1 MDYEVPTDVDQIEH
15 EDKAVEENVE
25 EIETELEDSNIA
37 HKIPKTEEEEVE
49 KEGDTSMAS
58 HKLSE
63 VEPESEFLSLPASLA
78 SHLLLPVE
86 WPEAGLLPSM
96 VAHQIFHPCPENLHQ
111 TVPLTPSLD
120 FEASNPRLSKQEA
133 NEMERCMVEREE
145 NLRQDFEEWSKCVD
159 FKATYCH
166 LEEETP
172 LAEDSNGTLLLM
184 DQKDSI
190 EIGPSK
196 AEPELVHASSLDE
209 DLTRENIGEEAADKF
224 LTEETHIAEVASQE
238 SLMASMATH
247 KEAEQDVAWEF
258 VEPISSLA
266 AHRLLPLDEVE
277 SGLTYSMV
285 AHSLNLIHQ
294 DEDVKPEREDYAQPE
309 AWASMVGH
317 QVVGAE
323 ESDLPFTSMA
333 AHQSFIPGW
342 IEEGTVISGV
352 SHQLLNQGEMEED
365 AILKHDV
372 PRKWEENVQ
381 EDAVFE
387 PFISAADQIP
397 VAEMEKDVSLPTG
410 KLPNILEV
418 EESSTEKHQ
427 ERGVREAE
435 VCRKGK
441 AEIDP
446 RRRNIDPASDL
457 PKSPVGTSDDE
468 KDSFENFIN
477 ESKQTYHER
486 VADEYKSTIKRIQDL
501 HKLVEEEI
509 GEFEKSRKDVI
520 MKSEVVTVMSNVKGV
535 SFPLEITI
543 NQKDEK
549 EESLLER
556 EETQKEEGVREKIM
570 ESENEE
576 EDCANIISASC
587 TLRENTPI
595 LITTNMDQQ
604 VECDSGFEGSPDLK
618 KTENGVRSLQVSF
631 ADREAESPISFP
643 RQTLTKRSSEE
654 KKTRD
659 KQLLESFLKNENHQ
673 QIKDKTTV
681 TNNSGSSVSPEKKQM
696 PKMSHIPPPIAQESG
711 EVKKQKN
718 RKPKVTTTAFKD
730 SIMKKTYKIRFHV
743 NLKESEAQKP
753 RSVLQTF
760 LSFFKDHSMFGKK

>member
-1 MDYEVPTDVDQIEH
+1 MGNPIE
-15 EDKAVEENVE
+15 EDHGEETNL
-25 EIETELEDSNIA
+25 IKS
-37 HKIPKTEEEEVE
+37 
-49 KEGDTSMAS
+49 G
-58 HKLSE
+58 LSC
-63 VEPESEFLSLPASLA
+63 
-78 SHLLLPVE
+78 
-86 WPEAGLLPSM
+86 SM
-96 VAHQIFHPCPENLHQ
+96 VA
-111 TVPLTPSLD
+111 PSL
-120 FEASNPRLSKQEA
+120 N
-133 NEMERCMVEREE
+133 
-145 NLRQDFEEWSKCVD
+145 
-159 FKATYCH
+159 
-166 LEEETP
+166 
-172 LAEDSNGTLLLM
+172 LLL
-184 DQKDSI
+184 
-190 EIGPSK
+190 
-196 AEPELVHASSLDE
+196 
-209 DLTRENIGEEAADKF
+209 EAAKP
-224 LTEETHIAEVASQE
+224 E
-238 SLMASMATH
+238 
-247 KEAEQDVAWEF
+247 KEAE
-258 VEPISSLA
+258 
-266 AHRLLPLDEVE
+266 
-277 SGLTYSMV
+277 TCTSMV
-285 AHSLNLIHQ
+285 STIT
-294 DEDVKPEREDYAQPE
+294 
-309 AWASMVGH
+309 MVGH
-317 QVVGAE
+317 QVVDAE
-323 ESDLPFTSMA
+323 EPCHPYTSMA
-333 AHQSFIPGW
+333 AHCSLVPEW
-342 IEEGTVISGV
+342 KEEGIVSSGV
-352 SHQLLNQGEMEED
+352 SHQLLNHSTREEEG
-365 AILKHDV
+365 IINQNVSEKC
-372 PRKWEENVQ
+372 EENSP
-381 EDAVFE
+381 E
-387 PFISAADQIP
+387 I
-397 VAEMEKDVSLPTG
+397 
-410 KLPNILEV
+410 
-418 EESSTEKHQ
+418 EESVTTEKHSK
-427 ERGVREAE
+427 RDVREDE
-435 VCRKGK
+435 VRQILK
-441 AEIDP
+441 AEKDP
-446 RRRNIDPASDL
+446 RRSNEELALTSVG
-457 PKSPVGTSDDE
+457 PKSPVVGPSDDE

-549 EESLLER
+549 EESLLEP
-556 EETQKEEGVREKIM
+556 EETQKEEEEGIRETIM

-604 VECDSGFEGSPDLK
+604 AECDSGFESSPDLK

-631 ADREAESPISFP
+631 EDREAESPVSFP

-696 PKMSHIPPPIAQESG
+696 PKMPHIPIAQESG

-743 NLKESEAQKP
+743 NLKKSEAQKP